1 MIQIRF
7 PVPLLRLPQ
16 NVNDN
21 VDEDPTGTKSLWDRG
36 LLSGASQKAETV
48 SVFFVGETI
57 LSLQKANLILGGN
70 DSLVFTTLSGAVGM
84 VVPFTLR

>member
-1 MIQIRF
+1 M
-7 PVPLLRLPQ
+7 
-16 NVNDN
+16 NDN

-57 LSLQKANLILGGN
+57 LSLQKANLIPGGN
-70 DSLVFTTLSGAVGM
+70 DSLVS
-84 VVPFTLR
+84 